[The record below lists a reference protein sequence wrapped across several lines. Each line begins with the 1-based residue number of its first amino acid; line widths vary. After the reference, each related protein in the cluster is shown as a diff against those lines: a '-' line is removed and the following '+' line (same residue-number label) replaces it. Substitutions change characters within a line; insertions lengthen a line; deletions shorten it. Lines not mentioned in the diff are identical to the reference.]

1 MRFVRPL
8 IGLLFGAAGLLSMFT
23 AGMAW
28 QLGQHRDA
36 DGAFSAELSPV
47 HSDGYAVVVPDLA
60 GTLRRHGAARLLG
73 STELR
78 ISVTAPT
85 PVVLALAPATE
96 VNQYLDGVAR
106 AAITGVGYSVGAQ
119 PVSVTN
125 VAGTAVPALLPD
137 RSTWTVATGW
147 LPWTVRSD
155 TPTSLL
161 VQRADGKP
169 GLTVTFAASLQPPGS
184 ALALGALVFVSG
196 LLLLLVA
203 GYLVR
208 PVSSRRSRRSLSARG
223 GERFVVVAP
232 EYEHPEYEHPEYE
245 HPEYEH
251 PEYEHEE
258 ESGWVVGAYEPEP
271 TPPAESPYV
280 HTAT

>member
-8 IGLLFGAAGLLSMFT
+8 IGLLLGAIGLSSMGG
-23 AGMAW
+23 AVAAW

-36 DGAFSAELSPV
+36 DGAFSAELSLV
-47 HSDGYAVVVPDLA
+47 HTDGYAVVVPDLA

-73 STELR
+73 PTELR

-85 PVVLALAPATE
+85 PVVLALAPAAE

-125 VAGTAVPALLPD
+125 VAGTAVPPLLAD
-137 RSTWTVATGW
+137 RSTWAVATGW
-147 LPWTVRSD
+147 LPWTVRTD
-155 TPTSLL
+155 TPMSLL
-161 VQRADGKP
+161 VLRADGRP
-169 GLTVTFAASLQPPGS
+169 GLSVTFSASLQPPGS
-184 ALALGALVFVSG
+184 TLALGGLVFVSG

-208 PVSSRRSRRSLSARG
+208 PVSSRRSRRSLSTRG
-223 GERFVVVAP
+223 LSGRSGERFVVVAP
-232 EYEHPEYEHPEYE
+232 EYQ
-245 HPEYEH
+245 
-251 PEYEHEE
+251 HED

-271 TPPAESPYV
+271 ARPAESPYV